1 MRNSVTKPLVTV
13 PSAAGTITRL
23 ACAYAEAKGV
33 EVADLLRRAG
43 LSREQIDDKQARLEV
58 RSQVSFL
65 DLVAEAVGDNY
76 LGFHLAQ
83 NYDLRE
89 GAFLYYVLASSD
101 RLGEALR
108 RGARYSS
115 IVNEGIRLT
124 LREGKWIDLVVEYV
138 DVARPLERHQ
148 IEFLIVTVVR
158 ICRQITSR
166 QLIPDAVCFAH
177 PRKATSEMKSFFGS
191 DPRFGAE
198 VDAVTFSSSVRD
210 IPAVN
215 ADPYLNDLLVKYF
228 EEALALRKVSRKP
241 FGLGVENA
249 LATLLPHGKVLKGE
263 VARKLGVS
271 QRTLA
276 RRLSSEGLTF
286 AGVLQTL
293 RSDLAKRH
301 LKDQN
306 LSVSTIAWLL
316 GYQNVSAFTN
326 AFKRWTGKPPR
337 AIRRELQ

>member
-1 MRNSVTKPLVTV
+1 MRNSVTTPPATG

-23 ACAYAEAKGV
+23 ACAHAEEKGV
-33 EVADLLRRAG
+33 AVADLLRKAD

-58 RSQVSFL
+58 RSQIRFL
-65 DLVAEAVGDNY
+65 ELVAEAVGDDY

-89 GAFLYYVLASSD
+89 GGFLYYVLASSD
-101 RLGEALR
+101 RLGEALQ

-115 IVNEGIRLT
+115 VVNEGIRLT

-138 DVARPLERHQ
+138 GVARPLERHQ
-148 IEFLIVTVVR
+148 IEFLIATVVR
-158 ICRQITSR
+158 ICRQITGR
-166 QLIPDAVCFAH
+166 QLIPQAISFAH
-177 PRKATSEMKSFFGS
+177 PRKATSEMKAFFGS

-198 VDAVTFSSSVRD
+198 ADAVIFSLSVRE
-210 IPAVN
+210 ISAVN

-228 EEALALRKVSRKP
+228 EEALACRKVGRKP

-249 LATLLPHGKVLKGE
+249 LATLLPHGKGLKGE

-301 LKDQN
+301 LRDQD
-306 LSVSTIAWLL
+306 LSVSMIAWLL

-337 AIRRELQ
+337 ATRRELQ